1 MARSHKYDYVFFD
14 LDGTVTDSVPVI
26 MDSFRQTYM
35 AEFGMIPRTD
45 EDIMSYIGR
54 PLTDCF
60 GMHDPRTAQRL
71 LETYLRINIKALEN
85 GEVPYF
91 PGAREDLLKL
101 KKEGVPLGIVT
112 SKLRSS
118 AEITVADLRME
129 EIFDSFFYRD
139 DSPEGKPSPEP
150 LLRAAEREGISDMSR
165 ILYVGDA
172 MPDLLC
178 ARAAGADFAFAG
190 WSLMDK
196 EEILSNNPQYVLQS
210 FRDLSCIIQDSEL

>member
-1 MARSHKYDYVFFD
+1 MARKHKYDYVFFD

-35 AEFGMIPRTD
+35 AEFGTIPRTD
-45 EDIMSYIGR
+45 DDIRSYIGR

-60 GMHDPRTAQRL
+60 GMHDPETAEKL
-71 LETYLRINIKALEN
+71 LGTYLEINLKALRN

-91 PGAREDLLKL
+91 PGAREDLLEL

-118 AEITVADLRME
+118 AEITVKDLGMD
-129 EIFDSFFYRD
+129 EIFDTFFYRED
-139 DSPEGKPSPEP
+139 TSEGKPSPEP
-150 LLRAAEREGISDMSR
+150 LIRAAEKVGIGDMSR

-172 MPDLLC
+172 MPDLLS
-178 ARAAGADFAFAG
+178 AQAAGADFAFAG
-190 WSLMDK
+190 WSSMDK
-196 EEILSNNPQYVLQS
+196 EEILSHKPQYVLQS